1 MLENFGLDQ
10 IEDEPTRC
18 GNILDHFLTFNHTLV
33 HTIQFVPGIADHD
46 IMVADVNV
54 KPQIT
59 KQKPQCCLLW
69 ILFVIRVCFLLC
81 CLVCS
86 FQIQSCDHLLGKG
99 RPLALLLVV
108 FSCVLSLSHTV
119 SRVRCGT
126 WLYRFMIYVRLAPV
140 LKTYFIIL
148 FIYL

>member
-18 GNILDHFLTFNHTLV
+18 GNILDNFLTLNHTLV
-33 HTIQFVPGIADHD
+33 QTIQFVPGIVDHN

-69 ILFVIRVCFLLC
+69 ILFAIRVCFVMLS
-81 CLVCS
+81 CLFLS
-86 FQIQSCDHLLGKG
+86 NS
-99 RPLALLLVV
+99 
-108 FSCVLSLSHTV
+108 VL
-119 SRVRCGT
+119 
-126 WLYRFMIYVRLAPV
+126 
-140 LKTYFIIL
+140 
-148 FIYL
+148 